1 MTVLHFCYCTY
12 FLFNW
17 IPGSKRKWCWT
28 WYCEEKGVHRFYVL
42 STKSTGLYYGG
53 SDKVKL
59 NYDLGNADLSYH
71 LQNKRL
77 KLSINIM
84 VF

>member
-1 MTVLHFCYCTY
+1 MTVYILVTVPIF
-12 FLFNW
+12 FFNW
-17 IPGSKRKWCWT
+17 MPGSKRNDAQLDTMRKR
-28 WYCEEKGVHRFYVL
+28 GVHRFYVL
-42 STKSTGLYYGG
+42 STKSTGLYYVE

>member
-1 MTVLHFCYCTY
+1 MTVYILVTVPISFSIECQVVKENDAQLDTMR
-12 FLFNW
+12 
-17 IPGSKRKWCWT
+17 KR
-28 WYCEEKGVHRFYVL
+28 GVYRFYVL
-42 STKSTGLYYGG
+42 STKSTGLYYVE